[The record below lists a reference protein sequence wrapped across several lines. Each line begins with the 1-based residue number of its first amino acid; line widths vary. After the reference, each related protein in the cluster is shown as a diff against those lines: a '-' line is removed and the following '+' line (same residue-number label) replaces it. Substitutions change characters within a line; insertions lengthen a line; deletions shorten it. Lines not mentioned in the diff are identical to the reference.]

1 MYRSLSIGYR
11 ISGEKLMQNS
21 TKLEQSYRLKSVNTN
36 MYKLQIQHQV
46 KYNIQT
52 YKLFNYV
59 QILIQGLKIN
69 ER

>member
-1 MYRSLSIGYR
+1 
-11 ISGEKLMQNS
+11 MQNS